1 MRITL
6 EADYA
11 IRMID
16 CLTASDEKCRAK
28 TLSEKTGVSPRFT
41 LKILRKLCLADIL
54 RSHKGIQGG
63 YELKRKPE
71 EISLKDVI
79 EAIDGPI
86 AVSRCQISHTC
97 NRVDD
102 PNQCVFHSIFSDL
115 SEAVSDRLASVTFAK
130 RKSPSRIGA
139 PIRAVER
146 RPK

>member
-16 CLTASDEKCRAK
+16 CLAASDEKCCAK
-28 TLSEKTGVSPRFT
+28 TLSDRTGVSLRFA
-41 LKILRKLCLADIL
+41 LKILRKLCLAGIVYS
-54 RSHKGIQGG
+54 RKGIQGG

-86 AVSRCQISHTC
+86 AVNRCQLDHTC
-97 NRVDD
+97 SRVGNPDR
-102 PNQCVFHSIFSDL
+102 CAFHSLFSDL
-115 SEAVSDRLASVTFAK
+115 SEAVSDKLASVTFAK
-130 RKSPSRIGA
+130 R
-139 PIRAVER
+139 
-146 RPK
+146 

>member
-16 CLTASDEKCRAK
+16 CLTASEEKCCAK

-41 LKILRKLCLADIL
+41 LKILRKLCLSGL
-54 RSHKGIQGG
+54 VCSRKGIRGG
-63 YELKRKPE
+63 FELKRKPE

-86 AVSRCQISHTC
+86 TVSRCQTSHTC
-97 NRVDD
+97 NRVGD
-102 PNQCVFHSIFSDL
+102 PEQCAYYSIFSDL
-115 SEAVSDRLASVTFAK
+115 SEAMSDRLASVTFAK
-130 RKSPSRIGA
+130 NRPLQIETH
-139 PIRAVER
+139 IRAAEG